1 MKHRIKTIFWL
12 LAACMLAINAF
23 QAYWLYATYQLT
35 TAEFD
40 RTVRAALLDVVQQQ
54 LIFSSHSLP
63 GNDVAGPYVT
73 MQTPQGG
80 ARLQHEDW
88 RRRSIPPLS
97 RAQEQRLRQQVA
109 PAPGVPLARL
119 ATAYQAEL
127 ALRGV
132 VTTAVLD
139 TFRGQAGSGLFRLA
153 VASQPPP
160 AGYPMQTPP
169 VLLDPLQSLY
179 VQACLPT
186 PTTYLWHRMGGL
198 LAGSVGV
205 LVLTSGCFVL
215 LLHTIVQQRRLAEV
229 KNDFI
234 NNMTHELKTPLAT
247 VSAAIEAL
255 LDFGALK
262 NPQRTQQYLRIS
274 QQEMQ
279 RLTALVEQVLDI
291 AVEEQQPL
299 VVHAEPVHPAA
310 LVHDLV
316 RRYQVQASKPVW
328 FEVDIAPTDVVPLD
342 RLHLAGVLNNLL
354 DNALKYSREHVTIR
368 LRGGYVGAG
377 WQLTVQDDGIGI
389 APRYQGAVF
398 DRFFRVPTG
407 DLHPVRGS
415 GLGLYYVRQV
425 MERHGGYIR
434 VRSQPNHGTE
444 FSLWL
449 PLVTK
454 S

>member
-40 RTVRAALLDVVQQQ
+40 RTARAALLDVVQQQ
-54 LIFSSHSLP
+54 LVFASHSLP
-63 GNDVAGPYVT
+63 GNEVVGPYVT

-80 ARLQHEDW
+80 VVLQQEAW
-88 RRRSIPPLS
+88 RRRTLPPLS

-109 PAPGVPLARL
+109 PGGVPLARL

-132 VTTAVLD
+132 LTTAVLD
-139 TFRGQAGSGLFRLA
+139 TFRGRSGLGLFHPA
-153 VASQPPP
+153 VASQPPS
-160 AGYPMQTPP
+160 AGYPVQTPP
-169 VLLDPLQSLY
+169 DPLQSLY
-179 VQACLPT
+179 VQASLPT

-205 LVLTSGCFVL
+205 LVLTGGCFML
-215 LLHTIVQQRRLAEV
+215 LLHTIAQQRRLAEV
-229 KNDFI
+229 KHDFI
-234 NNMTHELKTPLAT
+234 NNMKHELKTPLAT

-279 RLTALVEQVLDI
+279 RLTTLVEQVLDI

-299 VVHAEPVHPAA
+299 VIHVEPVHPAA

-316 RRYQVQASKPVW
+316 RRYQVQASKPVR

-354 DNALKYSREHVTIR
+354 DNALKYSRAHVTIR
-368 LRGGYVGAG
+368 LRGGYVGVG

-389 APRYQGAVF
+389 APRYHGAVF

-425 MERHGGYIR
+425 MERHGGSIR
-434 VRSQPNHGTE
+434 VRSQLNHGTE
-444 FSLWL
+444 FFLWL
-449 PLVTK
+449 PLAGQ